1 MAPPAR
7 SRTLRRPPSLALCA
21 AALWSGGCSAVAS
34 GGIRQGQL
42 EFNRSVVDTLDEQLL
57 LNLVRL
63 RYRDTPYFIEVSN
76 ITTQQSVTAGAQVT
90 APLGLP
96 DLSSGRTFVTPN
108 VSGSFSYAPTVVY
121 APLQGEAFVRRLIAP
136 VPLLAAVVLSQSGW
150 SISRVLRLTVDRI
163 NSVRNAPSAAGPTP
177 LHAPDFADFKRLSEE
192 LRSMQIADQV
202 AFSPL
207 GKGDGDGFLLLIDK
221 DPQAA
226 RAAAVIKELLKLSPE
241 LQRIPVAHDFTQ
253 PEHDRVTLRMRS
265 VLSSMFYLSQA
276 VDVPAEHE
284 AQGLVTVTKNGD
296 GTRFDWQQVLGD
308 LFRVRSGPRAP
319 ATAYVKAFHRG
330 AWFWIDDADL
340 ESKTTF
346 LLLVQLFIMQ
356 ASHKDQL
363 VPMLTLPVG
372 H

>member
-1 MAPPAR
+1 
-7 SRTLRRPPSLALCA
+7 
-21 AALWSGGCSAVAS
+21 
-34 GGIRQGQL
+34 
-42 EFNRSVVDTLDEQLL
+42 
-57 LNLVRL
+57 
-63 RYRDTPYFIEVSN
+63 
-76 ITTQQSVTAGAQVT
+76 VT

-96 DLSSGRTFVTPN
+96 DLSSGRTAITPN
-108 VSGSFSYAPTVVY
+108 VSGSYSYAPTVVY

-177 LHAPDFADFKRLSEE
+177 LLAPDFADFKRLAEE
-192 LRSMQIADQV
+192 LRTMQLADQV

-207 GKGDGDGFLLLIDK
+207 GKAEGDGFLLLIDK

-226 RAAAVIKELLKLSPE
+226 KAAAVIKALLKLSPD

-253 PEHDRVTLRMRS
+253 PESDRVTLRMRS
-265 VLSSMFYLSQA
+265 VLSSMFFLSQG
-276 VDVPAEHE
+276 VEVPAAHE
-284 AQGLVTVTKNGD
+284 AQGLVTVTKGAD
-296 GTRFDWQQVLGD
+296 GARFDWQQVLGD
-308 LFRVRSGPRAP
+308 LFRVHSGPSAP
-319 ATAYVKAFHRG
+319 AQTYVKAFHRG

-346 LLLVQLFIMQ
+346 LLLEQLFSMQ

>member
-1 MAPPAR
+1 
-7 SRTLRRPPSLALCA
+7 
-21 AALWSGGCSAVAS
+21 V
-34 GGIRQGQL
+34 
-42 EFNRSVVDTLDEQLL
+42 
-57 LNLVRL
+57 
-63 RYRDTPYFIEVSN
+63 
-76 ITTQQSVTAGAQVT
+76 
-90 APLGLP
+90 
-96 DLSSGRTFVTPN
+96 
-108 VSGSFSYAPTVVY
+108 
-121 APLQGEAFVRRLIAP
+121 
-136 VPLLAAVVLSQSGW
+136 AAVVLSQSGW
-150 SISRVLRLTVDRI
+150 SVSRVLRLTVDRI

-177 LHAPDFADFKRLSEE
+177 SQAPDYADFKRLADQ
-192 LRSMQIADQV
+192 LRALQLADQV

-207 GKGDGDGFLLLIDK
+207 GTREEEGFLLLLDN
-221 DPQAA
+221 DPVAA
-226 RAAAVIKELLKLSPE
+226 KAAGEIKALLKLSPN

-276 VDVPAEHE
+276 VEVPAEHE
-284 AQGLVTVTKNGD
+284 AQGLVTVTRTAD
-296 GTRFDWQQVLGD
+296 GARFDWQHVLGD

-319 ATAYVKAFHRG
+319 ASPYVKVFHRG

-346 LLLVQLFIMQ
+346 LLLVQLFSMQ